1 MMSSLLSKQK
11 KKIRILHSWITFF
24 QKSCWKVTWS
34 EVVRKL
40 FNSYDHIQF
49 ELPPQLTASGLGQ
62 HLTFWQHMSRSGNS
76 TGHHLSGV
84 WQNWLVKQLLHWLW
98 QKNYSANISITG
110 HWRCFLLWLA
120 WDVHLGGKLMW
131 AMLWAQIL
139 VDCKQHSAHG
149 GKCFRPRLAVT
160 N

>member
-1 MMSSLLSKQK
+1 MSSFLSKQSGSCTVG
-11 KKIRILHSWITFF
+11 LHFF
-24 QKSCWKVTWS
+24 RRAVGKSLG
-34 EVVRKL
+34 VRLWEK
-40 FNSYDHIQF
+40 FSFHDHIQF